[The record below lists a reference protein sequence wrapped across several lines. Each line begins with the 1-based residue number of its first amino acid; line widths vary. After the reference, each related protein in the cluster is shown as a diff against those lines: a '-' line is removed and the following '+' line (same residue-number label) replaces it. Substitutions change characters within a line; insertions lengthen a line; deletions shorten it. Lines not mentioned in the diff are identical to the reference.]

1 MGEFKYDVEIDL
13 TVPSNHTVMVEMI
26 GRNRRVLETGCAT
39 GYMSRVLHSRG
50 CSVVGVELDP
60 VAARQAEAFCER
72 VLVGNLDELDLGEL
86 LEPGSFDVVVF
97 GDVLEHL
104 HDPLRTLRSVRPLLA
119 PGGSVVASIP
129 NVAHGAVRLSL
140 LQGRFQ
146 YRATGLLDETHIH
159 FFTRETIGTL
169 FQEAGF
175 ALARVERIY
184 VGLFDTELGVSPEE
198 CDPDVVAQ
206 LERDPEALTY
216 QYVAKALLSV
226 DDEVHALQARNEEL
240 QTEMMRYIAHARAV
254 EKDRDRWQAAAQ
266 DLQEVGAHA
275 AAHPGPHAGP
285 HPGDEVEELRQQMGE
300 LSARLDALS
309 AAPGRSPR
317 AAARALPTPAMVRA
331 ARALWRVLPE
341 PGRQVA
347 RPALQR
353 MRVTLQRPGA
363 QPEQPQTPPVVASE
377 PEDQAVLTEQI
388 SVLIPTLN
396 AGPEFARNL
405 DQIRS
410 QQGVLPVE
418 IVVADS
424 GSSDDTVAIAQ
435 AMGARILAIEPGSFN
450 HGGTRNRLAEL
461 ASGEVLVMTVQD
473 ARLVGPH
480 ALRDLVRLLRSDPA
494 VVAVSARQIPRAD
507 TDLFSSYLT
516 EGHARIMAGTRPP
529 DPNIAFGAMTPSQR
543 RSVCA
548 LDDVCAVIDREAW
561 RKLRYRDVAFAED
574 LDFAVRAAERG
585 LRVIATDEVAVVHS
599 HGRPAA
605 YHLRRFAVDRLW
617 VARMIGD
624 EHRHPA
630 AQAGHRAVAGA
641 ARTLLRQVSA
651 AGHAAT
657 PPAGALASLGAFLRE
672 AAAALRP
679 AGVAERVLT
688 GELAD
693 LDALLA
699 EEVAVTGGELVD
711 VLRRSMV
718 DNLAVPFLLEFAD
731 AQPAVPAQD
740 AERFLAKV
748 AAMVIG
754 SVLGDALH
762 EDPNSPLALALT
774 AGV

>member
-13 TVPSNHTVMVEMI
+13 SVSSNHTVMVGMV

-39 GYMSRVLHSRG
+39 GYMSRVLQARG

-60 VAARQAEAFCER
+60 LAAQQAEAFCER
-72 VLVGNLDELDLGEL
+72 VLVGNLDEMDLGEL

-146 YRATGLLDETHIH
+146 YHATGLLDETHIH

-169 FQEAGF
+169 FKEAGF
-175 ALARVERIY
+175 VLARVERIY

-206 LERDPEALTY
+206 LESDPEALTY
-216 QYVAKALLSV
+216 QYVAKALLAA
-226 DDEVHALQARNEEL
+226 DDEVHELQGRNEEL
-240 QTEMMRYIAHARAV
+240 QIEMMRYIAHARAV
-254 EKDRDRWQAAAQ
+254 EKDRDRWQAAAE
-266 DLQEVGAHA
+266 DLLTGPAHQGAA
-275 AAHPGPHAGP
+275 MG
-285 HPGDEVEELRQQMGE
+285 ELRQQISE
-300 LSARLDALS
+300 LSARLDGLG
-309 AAPGRSPR
+309 AAPERSPIR
-317 AAARALPTPAMVRA
+317 PLPTPGMLRA
-331 ARALWRVLPE
+331 ARALWRILPE

-353 MRVTLQRPGA
+353 MRATLHRPGG
-363 QPEQPQTPPVVASE
+363 QPHVPALHETLHEAPE
-377 PEDQAVLTEQI
+377 PSDEAVPTERI

-410 QQGVLPVE
+410 QRGVLPVE

-435 AMGARILAIEPGSFN
+435 AMGARILEIEPGTFN
-450 HGGTRNRLAEL
+450 HGGTRNRLAEM
-461 ASGEVLVMTVQD
+461 ASGDVLVMTVQD

-516 EGHARIMAGTRPP
+516 EGHARVMAGSRPP
-529 DPNIAFGAMTPSQR
+529 DPSVAFRAMTPSQR

-548 LDDVCAVIDREAW
+548 LDDVCAVIDRQAW
-561 RKLRYRDVAFAED
+561 RQLRYRDVAFAED

-617 VARMIGD
+617 VARMVGD
-624 EHRHPA
+624 EQRHPA

-641 ARTLLRQVSA
+641 ARALLRQVSA
-651 AGHAAT
+651 AGSAAT
-657 PPAGALASLGAFLRE
+657 DPAGAPGSLGAFLRHIT
-672 AAAALRP
+672 ATLRQDAP
-679 AGVAERVLT
+679 PEREPT
-688 GELAD
+688 GELAE

-699 EEVAVTGGELVD
+699 ADVAVTAGDLVD
-711 VLRRSMV
+711 DLRRSLTA
-718 DNLAVPFLLEFAD
+718 NLEVPFLLEFAD
-731 AQPAVPAQD
+731 AQPEVPVQD
-740 AERFLAKV
+740 GERFLAKL

-762 EDPNSPLALALT
+762 EDPQSALAHALT